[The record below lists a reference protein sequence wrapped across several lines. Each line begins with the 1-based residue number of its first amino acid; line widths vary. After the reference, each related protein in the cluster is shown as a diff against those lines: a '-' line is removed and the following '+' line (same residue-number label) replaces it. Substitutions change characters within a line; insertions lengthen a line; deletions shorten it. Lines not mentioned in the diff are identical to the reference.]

1 MSSPNNNPPP
11 GDDIGVL
18 PPGEMKPVAKQ
29 SYWQSLFAPPRS
41 LRTELLAAQ
50 LAVLALVVLGFGG
63 AMYALV
69 RQGVYREAEADL
81 LGAAQLIA
89 QDLGSGEPTDSMQI
103 ARTYRHRFGPA
114 PRDHAYFAI
123 WDSHGERLGG
133 SDPLPPHAR
142 PLDRPPPAEGP
153 RPFFVRAFGEDLEVI
168 VRGPRDEQILIGRP
182 LAKERDRLRR
192 VLFWLLGVGALA
204 LLLGGA
210 AAWWLARRIV
220 QPLERLTNTAEQI
233 SARRLDQRL
242 QLEPTSAEL
251 TRLAAVFNRMLER
264 LQESFAQ
271 QVRFTADASHELRT
285 PVAVIL
291 TQAEHSLARPREGEE
306 YRGALETCVRAAR
319 RMKRLVDDLLVL
331 ARADAGR
338 LEMQTEPCDLAE
350 VTRGALVW
358 LEPLAA
364 EKQVR
369 MASQLQ
375 TTVVRA
381 DATQIAQVVTNLV
394 TNAIEYNRA
403 GGEVFVS
410 VHARQQKAVLTVA
423 DTGIG
428 IPAEDQA
435 RIFERFYRADKAR
448 THRAGQGTG
457 LGLSIVAEIIASH
470 GGTVEVVSTS
480 EQGTTF
486 TVELPL
492 ESTSQP
498 KPSTEAI

>member
-1 MSSPNNNPPP
+1 MSSPNSNLPPS
-11 GDDIGVL
+11 DDTGVL
-18 PPGEMKPVAKQ
+18 PPAETKPVAKQ
-29 SYWQSLFAPPRS
+29 SYWQSLVAPPRS

-50 LAVLALVVLGFGG
+50 MAVLALVVLGFGG

-89 QDLGSGEPTDSMQI
+89 QDLSSGEPTDSMQI

-114 PRDHAYFAI
+114 PRDHAYLAI
-123 WDSHGERLGG
+123 WDARGERLGG
-133 SDPLPPHAR
+133 SDPLPPHAH

-153 RPFFVRAFGEDLEVI
+153 RPFVVRAFGEDLEVI

-192 VLFWLLGVGALA
+192 VLLSLLGVGALA

-220 QPLERLTNTAEQI
+220 QPLERLTATAEQI

-251 TRLAAVFNRMLER
+251 TRLAAVFNSMLER
-264 LQESFAQ
+264 LQGSFAQ

-291 TQAEHSLARPREGEE
+291 TQAEHSLARPRESEE
-306 YRGALETCVRAAR
+306 YRGALETCIHAAR
-319 RMKRLVDDLLVL
+319 RMKRLVDELLIL

-338 LEMQTEPCDLAE
+338 LEMQPEPCDLAE
-350 VTRGALVW
+350 VTRAALVW
-358 LEPLAA
+358 LEPLAT

-369 MASQLQ
+369 VASQLQ
-375 TTVVRA
+375 TTLIRA

-410 VHARQQKAVLTVA
+410 VHTRQQKAVLTVA

-428 IPAEDQA
+428 IPPDDQS

-448 THRAGQGTG
+448 THRAGQGAG
-457 LGLSIVAEIIASH
+457 LGLSIVAEIIAGH

-492 ESTSQP
+492 EPIIQP
-498 KPSTEAI
+498 KPSNEAI